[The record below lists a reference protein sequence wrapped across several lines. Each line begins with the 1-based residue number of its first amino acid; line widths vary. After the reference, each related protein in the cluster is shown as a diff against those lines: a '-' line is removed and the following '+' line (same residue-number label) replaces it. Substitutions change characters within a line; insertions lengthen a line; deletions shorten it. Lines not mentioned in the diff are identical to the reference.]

1 MVSKVENSSRT
12 PIIDIV
18 ECIGE
23 LIAIQSHLSELYAS
37 TVHEI
42 DVNEK
47 EEHNEVYLQ
56 EKQEELAK
64 IKEEYQNTY
73 RRRKKM
79 MQILKDEY
87 DANMDYRCLLKHSIG
102 AWQYSKE
109 IRDTDR
115 NNIEYEILYIQASE
129 YMYSVLSHFLWV
141 EVVKCW
147 RCLLDAMDK

>member
-1 MVSKVENSSRT
+1 MTSKVENSSRT
-12 PIIDIV
+12 PIIDII

-23 LIAIQSHLSELYAS
+23 LIATQSHLSELYTS

-56 EKQEELAK
+56 EKQEELAR
-64 IKEEYQNTY
+64 IKEEYVDTY

-109 IRDTDR
+109 IWDTDR
-115 NNIEYEILYIQASE
+115 NNIEYEMLYIQASE
-129 YMYSVLSHFLWV
+129 YMYSVLSHFLGV
-141 EVVKCW
+141 EIVKCW